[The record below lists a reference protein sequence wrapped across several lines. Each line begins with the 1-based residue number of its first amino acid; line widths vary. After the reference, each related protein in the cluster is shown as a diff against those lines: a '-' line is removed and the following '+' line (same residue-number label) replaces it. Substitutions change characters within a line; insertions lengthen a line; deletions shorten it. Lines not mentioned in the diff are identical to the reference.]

1 MIATC
6 EFGGDTNIQSTARVK
21 FCFSNKSSLRVI
33 VEQKDKWEISN
44 GQVWGFFNLKIIFL
58 QPKQIITNFDDL
70 KQQKLTVPEFWRSE
84 V

>member
-6 EFGGDTNIQSTARVK
+6 EFGGDPNIQSTARVK

-44 GQVWGFFNLKIIFL
+44 GQVWGF
-58 QPKQIITNFDDL
+58 
-70 KQQKLTVPEFWRSE
+70 LT
-84 V
+84 